1 MDYQSLYEQKKS
13 SIEECLNLIR
23 SGDTIGVAG
32 DCNES
37 RAFLRRL
44 HTIAPRVEDVAVFI
58 GAHGHYDFVTA
69 DNMDG
74 HINTAGF
81 FYGSDCHLPGK

>member
-1 MDYQSLYEQKKS
+1 MHIRQRGESSMNFQSLYEQKKCS
-13 SIEECLNLIR
+13 VEDCLNLIH

-58 GAHGHYDFVTA
+58 GAHGH
-69 DNMDG
+69 
-74 HINTAGF
+74 
-81 FYGSDCHLPGK
+81 